1 MMAMLR
7 VDRDERLRRM
17 GFRIVM
23 QVHDEVIL
31 EGPEENA
38 AEAVPIV
45 RDLMEH
51 PFADIKP
58 DYRML
63 INLDVDIATGT
74 NWSDAKP

>member
-1 MMAMLR
+1 M
-7 VDRDERLRRM
+7 
-17 GFRIVM
+17 
-23 QVHDEVIL
+23 IL
-31 EGPEENA
+31 EGPAENA
-38 AEAVPIV
+38 TDAVPIV